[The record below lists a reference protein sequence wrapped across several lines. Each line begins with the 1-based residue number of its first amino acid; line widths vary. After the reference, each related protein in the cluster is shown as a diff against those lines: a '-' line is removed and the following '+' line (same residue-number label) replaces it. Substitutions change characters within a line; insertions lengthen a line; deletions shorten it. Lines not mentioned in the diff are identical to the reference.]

1 MYANVISLRELDIAS
16 DVCIIMVSD
25 TDGVNSSVMVVGDCD
40 ASSVV
45 TNPMSS
51 SIVSDVSLNAASVIT
66 ASEKQIK
73 IGTNLNFKF
82 PYESVEYGNSMK

>member
-1 MYANVISLRELDIAS
+1 MSITTIYLHGLFVVIGLVYANVISLRELDIAS

-25 TDGVNSSVMVVGDCD
+25 TDGVNSSVIVVGDCD

-45 TNPMSS
+45 TNPISS

-66 ASEKQIK
+66 AS
-73 IGTNLNFKF
+73 
-82 PYESVEYGNSMK
+82 GNE